1 MSKLTRARRQP
12 LRWSPEEDRESPAA
26 EVPAAPR
33 TRQRPP
39 RKKEKAL
46 PLAALTVIG
55 ALSVGAVAGLA
66 FLTADR
72 DAMPLPRAT
81 GSLAPAKPQPPAAPA
96 SKATA
101 EAKPKPQAPSVAI
114 SPAAPPPVLPAE
126 PIRTASISTSVP
138 LSSGFAIPALP
149 KTPEPAAKPPEPVAK
164 AAEPKAPEPKAP
176 EPKAAE
182 PVAKA
187 AAPAAAPPPPTR
199 LRPTLSAAE
208 ADAHLAKAETA
219 LRAGDLVVARSF
231 FTRLAQ
237 ADDPRGALG
246 MARTYDE
253 AELRNLPVF
262 GLKPDRAEVER
273 WRVRARE
280 MTSAVARN

>member
-1 MSKLTRARRQP
+1 MSKLTRVRRQP
-12 LRWSPEEDRESPAA
+12 WRGSPDEDRDVPAA
-26 EVPAAPR
+26 EAPVAPR
-33 TRQRPP
+33 ARQRPSP
-39 RKKEKAL
+39 KKEKAL

-72 DAMPLPRAT
+72 DALPLPRAT
-81 GSLAPAKPQPPAAPA
+81 GSLAAAKPPAEPAA
-96 SKATA
+96 KATA
-101 EAKPKPQAPSVAI
+101 EAKLKPQAPAAAVAI
-114 SPAAPPPVLPAE
+114 SPAAPPPVLPTE
-126 PIRTASISTSVP
+126 PIRTASISTVP
-138 LSSGFAIPALP
+138 FSSGFAPLARAPEPIA
-149 KTPEPAAKPPEPVAK
+149 KTPEPATRASEPKAPEPKPPEPVAK
-164 AAEPKAPEPKAP
+164 APEPT
-176 EPKAAE
+176 
-182 PVAKA
+182 
-187 AAPAAAPPPPTR
+187 APPPPAR

-253 AELRNLPVF
+253 AELKNLPVF
-262 GLKPDRAEVER
+262 GLKPDRAEAER

-280 MTSAVARN
+280 MKSAVARN

>member
-33 TRQRPP
+33 ARQRPA

-72 DAMPLPRAT
+72 DAMPLPRVT
-81 GSLAPAKPQPPAAPA
+81 GSLVPAKPQPAAEPAG
-96 SKATA
+96 KATA
-101 EAKPKPQAPSVAI
+101 EAKPKAQAPSVAI

-176 EPKAAE
+176 EPKAPE

>member
-1 MSKLTRARRQP
+1 MSKLTRVRRQP
-12 LRWSPEEDRESPAA
+12 LRWSPDEDRDAPAA
-26 EVPAAPR
+26 EAPVASR
-33 TRQRPP
+33 ARQRPSP
-39 RKKEKAL
+39 KKEKAL

-72 DAMPLPRAT
+72 DALPLPRAT
-81 GSLAPAKPQPPAAPA
+81 GSLAAAKPPAEPAA
-96 SKATA
+96 KATA
-101 EAKPKPQAPSVAI
+101 EAKPKPQAPAVAI
-114 SPAAPPPVLPAE
+114 SPAAPPPVLPTE
-126 PIRTASISTSVP
+126 PIRTASISTVP
-138 LSSGFAIPALP
+138 FSSGFAPLARA
-149 KTPEPAAKPPEPVAK
+149 PEPAAKAQEPTAK
-164 AAEPKAPEPKAP
+164 APAPEPKPP
-176 EPKAAE
+176 EA
-182 PVAKA
+182 VAKA
-187 AAPAAAPPPPTR
+187 VEPPAPPSQPAR

-237 ADDPRGALG
+237 AEDPRGALG

-253 AELRNLPVF
+253 AELKNLPVF
-262 GLKPDRAEVER
+262 GLKPDRAEAER